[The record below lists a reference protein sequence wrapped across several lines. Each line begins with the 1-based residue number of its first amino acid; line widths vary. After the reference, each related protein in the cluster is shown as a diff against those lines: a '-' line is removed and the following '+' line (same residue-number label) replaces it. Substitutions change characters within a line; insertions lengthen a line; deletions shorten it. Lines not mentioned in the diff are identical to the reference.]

1 MSVLLALGAAALFAL
16 GAVLQQR
23 AVIDEVADG
32 ADSRLTWRLIR
43 RPFWIA
49 GLLAD
54 MIGAVGQAVALGIGK
69 LLVVQ
74 PLLAS
79 YVVFA
84 LPLGVVLT
92 GQKVGRRAVL
102 AATAVAAGLSGFL
115 LLSEPG
121 GGARD
126 APLLDWLAASAVIVV
141 VVSGLMWF
149 AQKLD
154 PAPKAALRGAAAGCA
169 FALGAALIKEVVT
182 VLQSEGVTAMLADWH
197 FYAAAFVASATIA
210 LNQLALKAGV
220 LAPAVTASVMLN
232 SVASVAL
239 GVLIFNEQLQASS
252 GSVIGSFASLL
263 LMVGGVL
270 ALSIEEH
277 GSPEDEPEVAD
288 SA

>member
-23 AVIDEVADG
+23 AVIEEVADG
-32 ADSRLTWRLIR
+32 ADSRLSWRLIR
-43 RPFWIA
+43 RPLWIA
-49 GLLAD
+49 GLAAD
-54 MIGAVGQAVALGIGK
+54 TIGAVAQAVALGIGK

-92 GQKVGRRAVL
+92 GQRVGLRAIL

-115 LLSEPG
+115 LLSDPG

-126 APLLDWLAASAVIVV
+126 APLLDWLAASAVISVV
-141 VVSGLMWF
+141 VAALMWS
-149 AQKLD
+149 AQKLG
-154 PAPKAALRGAAAGCA
+154 PGPKAALRGAAAGCA

-182 VLQSEGVTAMLADWH
+182 VLERDGLTAMFADWH
-197 FYAAAFVASATIA
+197 FYAAAFVAGATIA

-239 GVLIFNEQLQASS
+239 GVLIFDEQLRASS
-252 GSVIGSFASLL
+252 GSVIGSFVALG
-263 LMVGGVL
+263 LMVSGVL
-270 ALSIEEH
+270 VLAGEEH
-277 GSPEDEPEVAD
+277 DSPEDARAA
-288 SA
+288 SG